1 MRCRTC
7 GEKAAINMR
16 HHKLSL
22 CAEHYLEWLLAQVER
37 FIRKQSLFTK
47 EDRVLVAVSGG
58 KDSLAMWDM
67 LERLGYKT
75 EGLYIDLGI
84 DESINYS
91 AGSRECAQIFADQ
104 RGLKLTIVSLPG
116 NYHESLP
123 EMAIRTKRG
132 RENPCSLCGLV
143 KRHLFNSAALD
154 GDFDVLATAHNLDDE
169 AAILLANTL
178 EWSLEHLSRGQ
189 PLLPPAPGF
198 ARKVK
203 PFARVYEFESAA
215 YAYLRG
221 IQWMPDE
228 CPFSRNSKQIYYKSY
243 LNEWE
248 DEMPGVKL
256 RFYNNYL
263 KALDGGAFPER
274 QEQAQQLDERRCP
287 NCGQPTT
294 TGGLC
299 AFCRLFVSDFPG

>member
-7 GEKAAINMR
+7 GQKAAINMR

-22 CAEHYLEWLLAQVER
+22 CAEHYLEWLPEQVER
-37 FIRKQSLFTK
+37 FINKQKLFTK
-47 EDRVLVAVSGG
+47 EERVLVSVSGG
-58 KDSLAMWDM
+58 KDSLALWDI
-67 LERLGYKT
+67 LSRLGYTT

-84 DESINYS
+84 DESIGYS
-91 AGSRECAQIFADQ
+91 SRSRQFAQQFADQ
-104 RGLKLTIVSLPG
+104 RGLKLTIVSLAG
-116 NYHESLP
+116 GYQESLP
-123 EMAIRTKRG
+123 ELAARTKRG
-132 RENPCSLCGLV
+132 QENQCSLCGLV
-143 KRHLFNSAALD
+143 KRHLFNQAALD
-154 GDFDVLATAHNLDDE
+154 GGFDALATAHNLDDE

-189 PLLPPAPGF
+189 PLLPAAPGF

-215 YAYLRG
+215 YAFLRG
-221 IQWMPDE
+221 IRWMPDE
-228 CPFSRNSKQIYYKSY
+228 CPFSRASKQIYYKSHF
-243 LNEWE
+243 NEWE
-248 DEMPGVKL
+248 EEMPGAKL

-263 KALDGGAFPER
+263 KALDSGAFPAR
-274 QEQAQQLDERRCP
+274 QEQAAALEDQRCP

-299 AFCRLFVSDFPG
+299 AFCRLFEENKLN

>member
-22 CAEHYLEWLLAQVER
+22 CATHYLEWLPAQVER
-37 FIRKQSLFTK
+37 FIQKQSLFTK
-47 EDRVLVAVSGG
+47 EERVLVAVSGG
-58 KDSLAMWDM
+58 KDSLALWDI
-67 LERLGYKT
+67 LSRLGYQT

-84 DESINYS
+84 DESIGYS
-91 AGSRECAQIFADQ
+91 NRSREFTQQFAEEH
-104 RGLKLTIVSLPG
+104 GLSLNIVSLPG
-116 NYHESLP
+116 DHQETLP
-123 EMAIRTKRG
+123 ELAMRTKRG

-143 KRHLFNSAALD
+143 KRHIFNQAALD
-154 GDFDVLATAHNLDDE
+154 GSFDALATAHNLDDE

-189 PLLPPAPGF
+189 PLLPAAPGF

-215 YAYLRG
+215 YAFLRG
-221 IQWMPDE
+221 IRWMPDE
-228 CPFSRNSKQIYYKSY
+228 CPFSRASKQIYYKSHF
-243 LNEWE
+243 NEWE
-248 DEMPGVKL
+248 EEMPGAKL

-263 KALDGGAFPER
+263 KALDAGAFPAR
-274 QEQAQQLDERRCP
+274 QEQAAALEDQRCP

-299 AFCRLFVSDFPG
+299 AFCRLFVSDIPD

>member
-16 HHKLSL
+16 HHRLSL
-22 CAEHYLEWLLAQVER
+22 CAQHYLEWLPEQVER
-37 FIRKQSLFTK
+37 FIQKQSLFSK

-84 DESINYS
+84 DESIGYS
-91 AGSRECAQIFADQ
+91 DNSCEFAQQFADQ
-104 RGLKLTIVSLPG
+104 HGLNLRVVQLSG
-116 NYHESLP
+116 DYHETLP
-123 EMAIRTKRG
+123 ELAMRTKRG
-132 RENPCSLCGLV
+132 RENPCSLCGLI
-143 KRHLFNSAALD
+143 KRHLFNQAALE
-154 GDFDVLATAHNLDDE
+154 GGFDALATAHNLDDE

-189 PLLPPAPGF
+189 PLLPAAPGF

-203 PFARVYEFESAA
+203 PFARIYEFESAA
-215 YAYLRG
+215 YAFLRG

-228 CPFSRNSKQIYYKSY
+228 CPFSRDSKQIYYKST

-248 DEMPGVKL
+248 DEMPGTKL
-256 RFYNNYL
+256 RYYNNYL
-263 KALDGGAFPER
+263 RALDAGSFPER
-274 QEQAQQLDERRCP
+274 QEPANVLDERRCP

-299 AFCRLFVSDFPG
+299 AFCRLFE